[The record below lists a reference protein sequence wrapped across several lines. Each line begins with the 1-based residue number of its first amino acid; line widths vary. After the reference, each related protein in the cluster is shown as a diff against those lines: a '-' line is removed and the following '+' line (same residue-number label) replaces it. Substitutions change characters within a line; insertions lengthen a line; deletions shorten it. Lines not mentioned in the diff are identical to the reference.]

1 MRFQFLAK
9 KVDINAAI
17 LAQPRFQFFAL
28 RVDGNAGFL
37 AKPSFQRFLGN
48 LTHLKKTKKHLIHSI
63 R

>member
-17 LAQPRFQFFAL
+17 LAQPRFQFFAV

-48 LTHLKKTKKHLIHSI
+48 LTH
-63 R
+63 